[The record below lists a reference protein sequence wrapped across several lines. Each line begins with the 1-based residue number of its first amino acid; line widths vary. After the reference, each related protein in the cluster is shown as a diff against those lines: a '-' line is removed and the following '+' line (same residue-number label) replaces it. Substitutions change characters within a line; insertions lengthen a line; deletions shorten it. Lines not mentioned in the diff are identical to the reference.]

1 MPLTGFSPVQ
11 EIAGARGSMTQLFNA
26 QLVIDDTQY
35 IGFEDTVVV
44 QSQVAQTILVQDSGR
59 LIIGGNP
66 RGAWDSTVAYNR
78 YDAVTFENRI
88 WVWDVSGTNGG
99 TSTVGQTPLQQGSWF
114 RYAMDTRPCLLR
126 VISNAATNSQR
137 QINAGAASPA
147 ALALCAE
154 DGGTIQ
160 AFNASIELNGAFGT
174 SGAPS
179 NTLQSTIQIDE
190 ITFRANNARNPITLR
205 PAINDSSAFDFSL
218 TPESFVGDITL
229 ESYSLSGSAVYI
241 SEWINGGATPQSV
254 ANNSGYFI
262 GHGSNPQS
270 AEVYTIP
277 NYAGESN
284 TFVSFNHKNDMQVA
298 SHGSITSVNDLRLY
312 EFRNSTGGLW
322 REDHTDGVGFAHR
335 PLTSAA
341 QRSGAGIVTSTAFF
355 VISDDSEN
363 VVEDATV
370 LVMSSNEESIT
381 RDGATQAIN
390 YDISS
395 ALSDTDFPRLP
406 DIAADAANN
415 NVFGTQAEN
424 TWRLST
430 DENGATESQLFH
442 LGYWFFAD
450 SAAFT
455 ATGTLTQAE
464 RRQLGEASFER
475 TGNNPN
481 VLIAAYGYDILET
494 TVNMTG
500 AGEKEFPIELIANTF
515 VVGEN
520 APTTVTFEDDAN
532 TDPDVIS
539 GEWTMTG
546 DSTMNDFFDA
556 IHAEHVRL
564 STIPDLGQTDFNF
577 GFIDGDFIDGNGLS
591 MHVQGA
597 FRITVADGDRYQGI
611 TNAQLTFTNGDNI
624 ILDGGTYVS
633 TSPARFEVGQMLNGC
648 NVTANNDVRIANRIE
663 NSTINGRTILA
674 DGLTNAEVVN
684 ATFNGPIDEWPIPD
698 ATGHTYGGAFAVN
711 LNPPGVWTDN
721 TFNVGA
727 QLNVQP
733 NHIFNVTR
741 VPTRA
746 ERLLS
751 DVAIPEDGRVID
763 FRQWDNEGSL
773 ALGGNG
779 NFASGPNTGDPAI
792 WYALITPQQ
801 LLDGD
806 FTVVD
811 GSNARI
817 ATLYPNNQV
826 DLFNDSSFGIQY
838 VVRTGPA
845 GTHPSD
851 LTNIGITGDLNA
863 NSDFI
868 FSVSRAEL
876 EGATNIYRVF
886 ACGRGILDYDSGE
899 LTYDEL
905 QTNALALRPA
915 IDQLANTEQAV
926 TDPNLQGDYSGRIAP
941 HTTYRVE
948 LAAGTTTYRQAP
960 VAQADILNLKTIDP
974 DYLAFVR
981 DNHTGLANFGL
992 RARAGDGTLFYH
1004 EAGDGDPATPDATVG
1019 IEIVAGTGSGNIP
1032 LAAAGYVMVDVAANT
1047 VSNQI
1052 LLADDTE
1059 NFRTAIVDPL
1069 SIDITVGTTTTS
1081 GVVTVDG
1088 VESTEV
1094 DYARI
1099 TNALDSSQLATTADE
1114 IADGVGWVVGGN
1126 ASRIPVRRAYTPS
1139 ANDYADN
1146 LTEDQ

>member
-390 YDISS
+390 YDVCSD
-395 ALSDTDFPRLP
+395 LSDTDFPRLP
-406 DIAADAANN
+406 DIAADAANS

-532 TDPDVIS
+532 SDPDVIS

-577 GFIDGDFIDGNGLS
+577 GFIDGDFIDGNGLP
-591 MHVQGA
+591 MHIQGA

-633 TSPARFEVGQMLNGC
+633 SSPARFEVGQMLNGC

-674 DGLTNAEVVN
+674 DGLTNAEVIN

-698 ATGHTYGGAFAVN
+698 ATGHTYGGAFAVV
-711 LNPPGVWTDN
+711 LNQPGIWTGN
-721 TFNVGA
+721 TFNAGA
-727 QLNVQP
+727 QLNIQP
-733 NHIFNVTR
+733 DHVNDVTR
-741 VPTRA
+741 TPTTA
-746 ERLLS
+746 ERLRS
-751 DVAIPEDGRVID
+751 DVAIPADGRVVD
-763 FRQWDNEGSL
+763 LTQWDNEGTL
-773 ALGGNG
+773 LLGG
-779 NFASGPNTGDPAI
+779 TQT

-801 LLDGD
+801 LTDGD
-806 FTVVD
+806 FSVVD
-811 GSNARI
+811 GSGAII
-817 ATLYPNNQV
+817 ATIYPNNQV
-826 DLFNDSSFGIQY
+826 DLFNDSVFRIQY

-851 LTNIGITGDLNA
+851 LTDIGIAGDLNA
-863 NSDFI
+863 NTDTI
-868 FSVSRAEL
+868 FSISRADL
-876 EGATNIYRVF
+876 VGATNIYRVF

-899 LTYDEL
+899 LTYDQL
-905 QTNALALRPA
+905 QTTALVLRPG
-915 IDQLANTEQAV
+915 IDQLANTTQTVVNTSLDGE
-926 TDPNLQGDYSGRIAP
+926 YSGRVAP
-941 HTTYRVE
+941 HTTYRVQ
-948 LAAGTTTYRQAP
+948 LPAGTSIYNSAP
-960 VAQADILNLKTIDP
+960 VAQADILNIKSNP
-974 DYLAFVR
+974 SAGYLDFVR
-981 DNHTGLANFGL
+981 DNHTGGANFGL
-992 RARAGDGTLFYH
+992 RARANDGVLFYH
-1004 EAGDGDPATPDATVG
+1004 EAGDGDPNTPDATVG
-1019 IEIVAGTGSGNIP
+1019 IEIIPGSSAANVPLAQAAFALVDPATGLVTSTTILASDVAGFRSNIVEPLTGSTTFDGINR
-1032 LAAAGYVMVDVAANT
+1032 AA
-1047 VSNQI
+1047 
-1052 LLADDTE
+1052 E
-1059 NFRTAIVDPL
+1059 
-1069 SIDITVGTTTTS
+1069 
-1081 GVVTVDG
+1081 VTVDG
-1088 VESTEV
+1088 VDSNVV
-1094 DYARI
+1094 DYPRI
-1099 TNALDSSQLATTADE
+1099 TNAVDTSQLATTADE

-1139 ANDYADN
+1139 ENDYADN

>member
-126 VISNAATNSQR
+126 VISNAATNAQR

-147 ALALCAE
+147 ALALCVE

-160 AFNASIELNGAFGT
+160 AFNASIELNGAFGST
-174 SGAPS
+174 GAAS
-179 NTLQSTIQIDE
+179 NTEQSTIQIDE

-205 PAINDSSAFDFSL
+205 PAINTGATEPFGL
-218 TPESFVGDITL
+218 TPASFVGDITL
-229 ESYSLSGSAVYI
+229 ESSSLSGSAVYI

-395 ALSDTDFPRLP
+395 DLSDTDFPRLP

-450 SAAFT
+450 QAAFT

-494 TVNMTG
+494 TVDMTG

-520 APTTVTFEDDAN
+520 APTTVTFDDDN
-532 TDPDVIS
+532 GNYTL
-539 GEWTMTG
+539 TG
-546 DSTMNDFFDA
+546 DSTGNDLFDA
-556 IHAEHVRL
+556 IHADHIAK
-564 STIPDLGQTDFNF
+564 STVPDLGQTDFNY
-577 GFIDGDFIDGNGLS
+577 GFVEGDFIDGNGAAIRIS
-591 MHVQGA
+591 GA
-597 FRITVADGDRYQGI
+597 GRTITVSDGDRYQGI
-611 TNAQLTFTNGDNI
+611 TNAQLTFVNGDNI
-624 ILDGGTYVS
+624 NLVGGEYTSTVTPGNGILSQVDLGSMTNCIMN
-633 TSPARFEVGQMLNGC
+633 AQ
-648 NVTANNDVRIANRIE
+648 TAQRVRIANGIR
-663 NSTINGRTILA
+663 NSTINGTTVLA
-674 DGLTNAEVVN
+674 DGLTDDDVVGV
-684 ATFNGPIDEWPIPD
+684 TFNGPIIEWPIPE
-698 ATGHTYGGAFAVN
+698 ATGHTYGGVFDLV
-711 LNPPGVWTDN
+711 LNQPGVWTRN
-721 TFNVGA
+721 TFNAGA
-727 QLNVQP
+727 QLNIQP
-733 NHIFNVTR
+733 NQVNNVTR
-741 VPTRA
+741 TPTTA
-746 ERLLS
+746 ERLRS
-751 DVAIPEDGRVID
+751 DVAIPADGRVVD
-763 FRQWDNEGSL
+763 LTQWDNEGTL
-773 ALGGNG
+773 LLGG
-779 NFASGPNTGDPAI
+779 TQT

-801 LLDGD
+801 LTDGD
-806 FTVVD
+806 FSVAD
-811 GSNARI
+811 GSGAII
-817 ATLYPNNQV
+817 ATIYPNNQV
-826 DLFNDSSFGIQY
+826 DLFNDSVFRIQY

-851 LTNIGITGDLNA
+851 LTDIGIAGDLNA
-863 NSDFI
+863 NTDTI
-868 FSVSRAEL
+868 FSISRADL
-876 EGATNIYRVF
+876 VGATNIYRVF

-899 LTYDEL
+899 LTYDQL
-905 QTNALALRPA
+905 QTTALALRPG
-915 IDQLANTEQAV
+915 IDQLANTTQAV
-926 TDPNLQGDYSGRIAP
+926 NTSLDGDYSGRIAP
-941 HTTYRVE
+941 HTTYRVQ
-948 LAAGTTTYRQAP
+948 LPAGTSIYNSAP
-960 VAQADILNLKTIDP
+960 VAQADILNVKSIDS

-981 DNHTGLANFGL
+981 DNHTGGANFGL
-992 RARAGDGTLFYH
+992 RARANDGVLFYH
-1004 EAGDGDPATPDATVG
+1004 EAGDGDPNTPDATVG
-1019 IEIVAGTGSGNIP
+1019 IEIVPGSSAANVPLAQAAFALVDPATGLVTSTTILASDVAGFRSNVVEPLTGSTTFDGVNR
-1032 LAAAGYVMVDVAANT
+1032 AA
-1047 VSNQI
+1047 
-1052 LLADDTE
+1052 E
-1059 NFRTAIVDPL
+1059 
-1069 SIDITVGTTTTS
+1069 
-1081 GVVTVDG
+1081 VTVDG
-1088 VESTEV
+1088 VDSNVV
-1094 DYARI
+1094 DYPRI
-1099 TNALDSSQLATTADE
+1099 TNAVDNSQTAVVVDD
-1114 IADGVGWVVGGN
+1114 IANGVGYTVSGG
-1126 ASRIPVRRAYTPS
+1126 SKGLLGRTYDSGEDYT
-1139 ANDYADN
+1139 DE
-1146 LTEDQ
+1146 L